1 MEAGQ
6 RRENWICN
14 LLLSVNNFE
23 NHLNT
28 AKAERHFSSLLIP
41 VDGVYSY

>member
-1 MEAGQ
+1 MEVGQ
-6 RRENWICN
+6 QIENWICN
-14 LLLSVNNFE
+14 LFLSVNNFE

-28 AKAERHFSSLLIP
+28 AKAERHVSSLLIP